1 MAYIAV
7 YIESLYNQKRSHSA
21 LGNISPVEYEARQKE
36 VSK

>member
-21 LGNISPVEYEARQKE
+21 LGNISPVEYEATE
-36 VSK
+36 IDVSK